1 MDVAVRRLEDAPAVL
16 VLDRGHPVG
25 VLTRSDALAFLAQ
38 SGAARDL
45 SR

>member
-1 MDVAVRRLEDAPAVL
+1 MDLAVKRLEESPAVL

-38 SGAARDL
+38 TGVARDL
-45 SR
+45 AR